1 MSYNIHPSKNMI
13 TTILNALLTPMSV
26 ATPPPN
32 TPAIVQVYDWG
43 TQMSTPQDGSPTNVG
58 TTFGTQSFIG
68 IPAKLVIDDTNS
80 D

>member
-1 MSYNIHPSKNMI
+1 MI
-13 TTILNALLTPMSV
+13 TTILNALLTPLSV

-32 TPAIVQVYDWG
+32 TPAIEQRYNWE
-43 TQMSTPQDGSPTNVG
+43 TQMTVFSDANPTNVG

-68 IPAKLVIDDTNS
+68 NPAKLVIDDTNS